1 MAPEIQLKM
10 EYTHSA
16 DIYSAGVIY
25 NWLVTGENI
34 NLSNSDEFSTTDNHQ
49 SA

>member
-1 MAPEIQLKM
+1 MNTMAPELVLGK
-10 EYTHSA
+10 EYTQSA

-25 NWLVTGENI
+25 NWLVTGKDINHSNTTENR
-34 NLSNSDEFSTTDNHQ
+34 Q